1 MFSQKIIYEMKIKNL
16 KACILEED
24 GTLVV
29 YDKKNLLTIG
39 RDVYSIGNSPVL
51 YKIESN
57 DRVRYTDYLKA
68 KVVDKFVYKIR
79 KADNNNEAI
88 YVSLTFWQNVKF
100 ILMNK
105 ITLKEG
111 VDLIKKV
118 IKIFLSDIKG

>member
-1 MFSQKIIYEMKIKNL
+1 MKIKNL
-16 KACILEED
+16 KACVLEED
-24 GTLVV
+24 GTLAV

-39 RDVYSIGNSPVL
+39 RGVYSIGNSPIL

-57 DRVRYTDYLKA
+57 DRVQYTAAPSVA
-68 KVVDKFVYKIR
+68 KVVDKFVYNLR

-100 ILMNK
+100 VLMSK

-111 VDLIKKV
+111 INIIKKV
-118 IKIFLSDIKG
+118 IKIFLTDIKG

>member
-1 MFSQKIIYEMKIKNL
+1 MKIKNL
-16 KACILEED
+16 KACVLEED
-24 GTLVV
+24 GVLAV

-39 RDVYSIGNSPVL
+39 RGVYSIGNSPVL

-57 DRVRYTDYLKA
+57 DRVQYTDYLKA
-68 KVVDKFVYKIR
+68 KVVDKFVYNLR

-100 ILMNK
+100 VLMNK

-111 VDLIKKV
+111 ISIIKKV
-118 IKIFLSDIKG
+118 IKIFLTGIKG